1 MPHLSSNI
9 PSSIFHDL
17 IFLEFLRI
25 ASELFLKMVAQV
37 GNRNKIRQQIKK
49 LFQRNPEILNKY
61 QSSYTKIIELIKT
74 K

>member
-25 ASELFLKMVAQV
+25 AFELFLKMVAQV
-37 GNRNKIRQQIKK
+37 GSRNKIRQQIKK